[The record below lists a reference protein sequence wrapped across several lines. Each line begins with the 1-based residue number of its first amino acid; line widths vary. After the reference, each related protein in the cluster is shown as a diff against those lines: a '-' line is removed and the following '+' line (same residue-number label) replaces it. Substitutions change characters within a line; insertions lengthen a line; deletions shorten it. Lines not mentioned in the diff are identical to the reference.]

1 MIITSIGSLIFMNK
15 RRSVMEIFPPSVTK
29 LWDEWEVRVLVL
41 ISLFLQ
47 IVLILLGNRRKY
59 IPTNLIRVILWLAY
73 LAADWIAAVCIG
85 VLSNSQGD
93 CEDDTSQQ
101 TDIIWAFWAPFLL
114 LHLGGPDTITAY
126 SMEDNELWLRHLLGL
141 VVQFG
146 GSFYIFLRAWKGM
159 PLNILAIPMFVAGL
173 IKHGER
179 TWALRSA
186 SSSQFREAML
196 PRPDPGPN
204 YAKIMGEYTLQ
215 RSQGFNVSFRPVP
228 EPSTKV
234 NCLDRDA
241 PILEVGYA
249 LFKTFKRLFA
259 DLILTF
265 QDREDSQS
273 FFHNTTWE
281 NAFAVIEIELAFMY
295 DVLYKKASV
304 TYCRW
309 SHLLRSVRICLVII
323 TVSTFVA
330 FLLINK
336 HGYSTIDLIITF
348 LLLVGAIVLEMY
360 AIIVLLSSDW
370 TILSLSKHK
379 ITPKD
384 TDEVDRANKRWSNS
398 MAQYNLM
405 SFCLKD
411 KPIRWYLELL
421 QGFSYVYEM
430 LGKHHYKSSVT
441 VADNLKALIFQH
453 LSDKSNELCA
463 GRGDLVLKKEQYNC
477 HSDLGWSVE
486 EDFDQ
491 SILLWHIAADLL
503 YYTDHQNQN
512 PSSVKNPD
520 CRTISKM
527 VPDYML
533 YLLVMC
539 PFMLPDGI
547 GQIRFQDSCAEAKQ
561 FLEDKKLVGEGGTE
575 ASQKLL
581 AVNTEVP
588 PLQVKGDKNKS
599 VLFDAC
605 RLAKS
610 LQSLEIAEKEKWEM
624 ICDVWVEMLRGELL
638 THVWLLMAHFGIS
651 EHFKI
656 SQGHARSV
664 VVVT

>member
-1 MIITSIGSLIFMNK
+1 MIITGIGSLIFMNK
-15 RRSVMEIFPPSVTK
+15 RRSVVEIFPPSVTK

-59 IPTNLIRVILWLAY
+59 IPTNRIRVILWLAY

-93 CEDDTSQQ
+93 CEDDSSQQ
-101 TDIIWAFWAPFLL
+101 TNIIRAFWTPFLL

-173 IKHGER
+173 IKYGER

-215 RSQGFNVSFRPVP
+215 RSQGFNVSFKPVP

-241 PILEVGYA
+241 PILQVGYA
-249 LFKTFKRLFA
+249 LFMTFKRLFA

-281 NAFAVIEIELAFMY
+281 KAFAVIEIELAFMY
-295 DVLYKKASV
+295 DVLYTKASV

-309 SHLLRSVRICLVII
+309 GHLLRS
-323 TVSTFVA
+323 
-330 FLLINK
+330 
-336 HGYSTIDLIITF
+336 
-348 LLLVGAIVLEMY
+348 MY

-379 ITPKD
+379 ITLKD
-384 TDEVDRANKRWSNS
+384 RDEMDRANKRWSNS

-421 QGFSYVYEM
+421 QGFSY
-430 LGKHHYKSSVT
+430 
-441 VADNLKALIFQH
+441 H
-453 LSDKSNELCA
+453 LSDKSKGIKKERSDTSSNNYKELCA

-491 SILLWHIAADLL
+491 SILLWHIATDLL

-527 VPDYML
+527 VSDYML

-575 ASQKLL
+575 ACQKLL

-588 PLQVKGDKNKS
+588 PLQVKGDKSKS

-610 LQSLEIAEKEKWEM
+610 LQSLKIAEKEKWEM
-624 ICDVWVEMLRGELL
+624 ICDVWVEMLCYAASQCGWNQHAQQLRRGGELL

-656 SQGHARSV
+656 SQGHGRSV